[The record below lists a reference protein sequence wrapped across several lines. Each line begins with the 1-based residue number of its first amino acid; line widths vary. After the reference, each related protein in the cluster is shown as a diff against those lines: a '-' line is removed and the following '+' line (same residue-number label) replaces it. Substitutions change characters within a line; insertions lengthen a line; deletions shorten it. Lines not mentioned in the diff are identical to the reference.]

1 MMASLDAIM
10 KASAAIDRQ
19 SLDLLKELV
28 VAAKDGRPAIDAVL
42 EAAMQAA
49 GCAIESLDYR
59 LDAVPLVDEFAA
71 ETVAETSNERC
82 LIGCLSG
89 RGDGRSLLLF
99 AHPDT
104 EEVRDAQGWRTD
116 PFQPVIRDGRLY
128 GWGVADDLAGLA
140 MSVQSVRLLEA
151 AGLRPKGDVLL
162 VSAPSKKHRRGI
174 AAALHRGTSADAAV
188 YLHPAES
195 GRGLDEI
202 KAYAPGQLE
211 FRITVDGRLPNTS
224 EPAHT
229 AFAHRAVNAFDKA
242 MVIAAALKAFDER
255 RGRDVRHPT
264 IHDVI
269 GRSAN
274 LMLSVCRFGSPDKLS
289 RLAPSCQL
297 GGAMTLI
304 PGERLDDVMATV
316 EEAVAKVAR
325 RDGWLRDNPPQI
337 EWLAGVSAAE
347 TEKTSD
353 LYGLVAG
360 ALGHVG
366 ASPKVNPLH
375 TSSDIRNPMVQK
387 AMPTVGFGPLCGGLA
402 MSGEVDE
409 WVDVADYH
417 RAILAAALV
426 VADWCGVTGLA
437 ANR

>member
-1 MMASLDAIM
+1 
-10 KASAAIDRQ
+10 
-19 SLDLLKELV
+19 
-28 VAAKDGRPAIDAVL
+28 
-42 EAAMQAA
+42 
-49 GCAIESLDYR
+49 
-59 LDAVPLVDEFAA
+59 
-71 ETVAETSNERC
+71 
-82 LIGCLSG
+82 
-89 RGDGRSLLLF
+89 
-99 AHPDT
+99 
-104 EEVRDAQGWRTD
+104 
-116 PFQPVIRDGRLY
+116 
-128 GWGVADDLAGLA
+128 
-140 MSVQSVRLLEA
+140 
-151 AGLRPKGDVLL
+151 
-162 VSAPSKKHRRGI
+162 
-174 AAALHRGTSADAAV
+174 
-188 YLHPAES
+188 
-195 GRGLDEI
+195 
-202 KAYAPGQLE
+202 
-211 FRITVDGRLPNTS
+211 
-224 EPAHT
+224 
-229 AFAHRAVNAFDKA
+229 
-242 MVIAAALKAFDER
+242 
-255 RGRDVRHPT
+255 
-264 IHDVI
+264 
-269 GRSAN
+269 
-274 LMLSVCRFGSPDKLS
+274 MLSVCRFGSPDKLS

-360 ALGHVG
+360 APGHVG

>member
-1 MMASLDAIM
+1 MIDSI
-10 KASAAIDRQ
+10 AAIKEAGAAIERQ

-28 VAAKDGRPAIDAVL
+28 AASKAGRPAIDAVL
-42 EAAMQAA
+42 AAAMQAT
-49 GCAIESLDYR
+49 GCEIEHVDYAP
-59 LDAVPLVDEFAA
+59 DAVPLVDEFAA
-71 ETVAETSNERC
+71 DSVAASSNERC
-82 LIGCLSG
+82 LIGRLSG
-89 RGDGRSLLLF
+89 RGKGRSLLLF

-104 EEVRDAQGWRTD
+104 EDVQDWRTD

-140 MSVQSVRLLEA
+140 MLVQSVRLLNT
-151 AGLRPKGDVLL
+151 AGLGPNGDVVL
-162 VSAPSKKHRRGI
+162 VSAPSKRHRRGI
-174 AAALHRGTSADAAV
+174 AAALHRGISADAAV

-211 FRITVDGRLPNTS
+211 FTITVGGRLPDTS

-242 MVIAAALKAFDER
+242 MTIAAALKAFDER
-255 RGRDVRHPT
+255 RGREVRHPT
-264 IHDVI
+264 IQDVI

-274 LMLSVCRFGSPDKLS
+274 LMLSACRFGSPDKLS
-289 RLAPSCQL
+289 RLAPACQL

-304 PGERLDDVMATV
+304 PGERLDEVMATV
-316 EEAVAKVAR
+316 EEVIAEVAR
-325 RDGWLRDNPPQI
+325 KDGWLRDNPPAI

-347 TEKTSD
+347 TEKESD
-353 LYGLVAG
+353 LYQLVSG
-360 ALGHVG
+360 TLERLG

-417 RAILAAALV
+417 RAILATALV
-426 VADWCGVTGLA
+426 IADWCGVNGQKVS
-437 ANR
+437 R